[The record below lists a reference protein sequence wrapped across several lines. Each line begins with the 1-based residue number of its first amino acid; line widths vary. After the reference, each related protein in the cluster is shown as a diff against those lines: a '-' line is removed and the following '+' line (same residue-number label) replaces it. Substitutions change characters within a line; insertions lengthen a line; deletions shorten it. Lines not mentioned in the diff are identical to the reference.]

1 DSCVPAADE
10 PIDHTAQHLFGTPI
24 VVEAVPAGI
33 RTGQTV
39 TTDAVVS
46 DAAKIKASLVLAHR
60 RDHGVIDALE
70 IPKRIEDIALVVE
83 FHHAAGVQIWVE
95 PFVLRN
101 ASGHAAP
108 EAGYLEGEIDRGR
121 THANDR
127 QPIMTV

>member
-1 DSCVPAADE
+1 
-10 PIDHTAQHLFGTPI
+10 
-24 VVEAVPAGI
+24 
-33 RTGQTV
+33 
-39 TTDAVVS
+39 
-46 DAAKIKASLVLAHR
+46 
-60 RDHGVIDALE
+60 
-70 IPKRIEDIALVVE
+70 IEDIALVVE

-127 QPIMTV
+127 QPIMTVGRAVDVVRIAGQRGDDGFQAAAVWSIEPVALDAAAPGFSE